1 MLIIYRITVLNI
13 YLSLLSVD
21 IVKEV
26 KLPPKI
32 GVGTA
37 LGLLQ
42 LGGGGGGAKE
52 KFCRVYFGV
61 G

>member
-42 LGGGGGGAKE
+42 LGGGEAKVQ
-52 KFCRVYFGV
+52 FCRVYFGV